1 MELSLQE
8 FLGSVSNK
16 STKKEYR
23 WGINLFCEWY
33 GKSVEE
39 ILKERQDDMT
49 QKAGENL
56 IEFRNR
62 SARFSKTLEKF
73 HDYLL
78 SQNYSINTA
87 RNLIIGVR
95 QLFRFYEMPVLIRNG
110 SKVSQTVESTSDF
123 PLTIETVRAMFQVA
137 DLRERVILS
146 LATDLGLRIGDFLAL
161 KKTALPGLSQEAP
174 ISFVVMTDKKKIVA
188 KGFLSQESVDL
199 LKLYLPTLEKK
210 ENQYLFPS
218 NGKSHISD
226 EWLNDTL
233 RSLASKAGIATGD
246 KSLHFHL
253 FRKMFL
259 SAGIDSGC
267 GFTAAKLMCGKSI
280 AKSDSTYLTVVNLKQ
295 KFLQL
300 KRFLTIQEQP
310 KVETE
315 KLETL
320 KSAVAKLQEE
330 LTQQKVI
337 TDTVSEENVKT
348 KQELSALK
356 ASKEEMLEQLNALQS
371 EVARVTS
378 TLDMIPGGFGPRRP
392 SKEAKKSVSAATKKI
407 APEYVT
413 EK

>member
-8 FLGSVSNK
+8 FLDSVSNK

-23 WGINLFCEWY
+23 WGIKLFCEWY
-33 GKSVEE
+33 GKSAEE
-39 ILKERQDDMT
+39 ILKERQDDLT

-78 SQNYSINTA
+78 SQDYSINTA

-123 PLTIETVRAMFQVA
+123 PLTIEAVRAMFQVA

-146 LATDLGLRIGDFLAL
+146 MATDLGLRIGDFLAL
-161 KKTALPGLSQEAP
+161 KKAALPDLSQEAP
-174 ISFVVMTDKKKIVA
+174 VSFVVMTEKKKVVA
-188 KGFLSQESVDL
+188 KGFLSSESVQL
-199 LKLYLPTLEKK
+199 LQLYLPTLEKK
-210 ENQYLFPS
+210 ENPYLFPS
-218 NGKSHISD
+218 NSRSHISD
-226 EWLNDTL
+226 EWLNNTL

-259 SAGIDSGC
+259 SAAIDSGC
-267 GFTAAKLMCGKSI
+267 GLTAAKMMCGKSI
-280 AKSDSTYLTVVNLKQ
+280 PKSDSTYLTTVNLKQ

-300 KRFLTIQEQP
+300 KRFLNIQEQP
-310 KVETE
+310 KIATE
-315 KLETL
+315 KLESL
-320 KSAVAKLQEE
+320 KSAMNKLQED
-330 LTQQKVI
+330 LTQQKLI
-337 TDTVSEENVKT
+337 TDTISEGNITIKNENVNLKERIGRT
-348 KQELSALK
+348 EQKLAELEK
-356 ASKEEMLEQLNALQS
+356 AVHEILEQTN
-371 EVARVTS
+371 
-378 TLDMIPGGFGPRRP
+378 
-392 SKEAKKSVSAATKKI
+392 
-407 APEYVT
+407 
-413 EK
+413 

>member
-8 FLGSVSNK
+8 FLDSVSNK

-33 GKSVEE
+33 GKSAEE
-39 ILKERQDDMT
+39 ILKERQEDLT

-78 SQNYSINTA
+78 SQDYSINTA

-95 QLFRFYEMPVLIRNG
+95 QLFRFYEMPILIRNG

-123 PLTIETVRAMFQVA
+123 PLTIEAVRAMFQVA

-161 KKTALPGLSQEAP
+161 TRAALPNLSQEAP
-174 ISFVVMTDKKKIVA
+174 ISFVVMTEKKKIVA

-199 LKLYLPTLEKK
+199 LKLYLPTLDKK
-210 ENQYLFPS
+210 ENPYLFPS
-218 NGKSHISD
+218 NSRSHISD
-226 EWLNDTL
+226 EWLNNTL
-233 RSLASKAGIATGD
+233 RSLTAKAGIATGD

-259 SAGIDSGC
+259 SAAIDSGC
-267 GFTAAKLMCGKSI
+267 GLTAAKMMCGKSI
-280 AKSDSTYLTVVNLKQ
+280 PKSDSTYLTTVNLKH

-300 KRFLTIQEQP
+300 KKFLTIQEQP
-310 KVETE
+310 RAETE

-320 KSAVAKLQEE
+320 KSAVNKLQEE
-330 LTQQKVI
+330 LTQQKTI
-337 TDTVSEENVKT
+337 TDTVSEENLNLKKRISKT
-348 KQELSALK
+348 EQKLTDLEK
-356 ASKEEMLEQLNALQS
+356 AIHEIVEQ
-371 EVARVTS
+371 TS
-378 TLDMIPGGFGPRRP
+378 
-392 SKEAKKSVSAATKKI
+392 
-407 APEYVT
+407 
-413 EK
+413 

>member
-23 WGINLFCEWY
+23 WGISLFCDWY
-33 GKSVEE
+33 GKSAEE

-73 HDYLL
+73 HDYLM
-78 SQNYSINTA
+78 SQDYSINTA

-161 KKTALPGLSQEAP
+161 KKTALPDLSQEAP

-199 LKLYLPTLEKK
+199 LKLYPPTLGKK

-233 RSLASKAGIATGD
+233 RDLACKAGIATGD

-259 SAGIDSGC
+259 STGIDSGC
-267 GFTAAKLMCGKSI
+267 GLTAAKMLCGKAIS
-280 AKSDSTYLTVVNLKQ
+280 KSDSTYLTTVKLRER
-295 KFLQL
+295 FLQL
-300 KRFLTIQEQP
+300 KRFLTIEQQAETGSQA
-310 KVETE
+310 KVEQ
-315 KLETL
+315 LE
-320 KSAVAKLQEE
+320 SAVVGLQEE
-330 LTQQKVI
+330 LTNQKTINDAV
-337 TDTVSEENVKT
+337 VKQLSE
-348 KQELSALK
+348 LK
-356 ASKEEMLEQLNALQS
+356 AM
-371 EVARVTS
+371 VTGMGAK
-378 TLDMIPGGFGPRRP
+378 L
-392 SKEAKKSVSAATKKI
+392 KEAQKATTLWEKAEKMGFMGLKSG
-407 APEYVT
+407 T
-413 EK
+413 EKEQRE

>member
-8 FLGSVSNK
+8 FLDSVSNK

-23 WGINLFCEWY
+23 WGIKLFSEWY
-33 GKSVEE
+33 GKSAEE
-39 ILKERQDDMT
+39 ILKERQDDLT
-49 QKAGENL
+49 QKTGENL

-95 QLFRFYEMPVLIRNG
+95 QLFRFYEMPILIRNG

-161 KKTALPGLSQEAP
+161 RKAALPGLSQEAP

-199 LKLYLPTLEKK
+199 LKLYLPTLDKK

-226 EWLNDTL
+226 EWLNDAL
-233 RSLASKAGIATGD
+233 RSLASKAGVSLGD

-280 AKSDSTYLTVVNLKQ
+280 AKSDSTYLTTVNLKQ

-310 KVETE
+310 RVENE
-315 KLETL
+315 KLESL
-320 KSAVAKLQEE
+320 KSAVNKLQEE
-330 LTQQKVI
+330 LTQQKLI
-337 TDTVSEENVKT
+337 TDTISEENVKA
-348 KQELSALK
+348 KREFDVLK
-356 ASKEEMLEQLNALQS
+356 ASKEEMLEQLDALTS
-371 EVARVTS
+371 EVGQLTSMLGMHRVPTP
-378 TLDMIPGGFGPRRP
+378 T
-392 SKEAKKSVSAATKKI
+392 KEAREGPLAAMKKI
-407 APEYVT
+407 AKEYVI